1 MQQIKTST
9 SANQTQNWLL
19 IIAITLIWGSSYI
32 LMKRGLEV
40 FSPPQVAALRLLLT
54 SLFVVPIF
62 FRYLPTVPRA
72 KLPYLAL
79 IAFVGNGMPPFL
91 FTLAQ
96 QHIHNSSVV
105 GILYSTTPLFT
116 LLVGV
121 LAFGVHFSW
130 RRLLGILIGLCGAIF
145 LIWQNSHHSDANNQY
160 EYGILVIIATFFYSL
175 SANIVKKHGQQIH
188 PIAINVTAFSIL
200 AIPSAVVLFS
210 TDFLLRVQT
219 NPQSWRALGFLLIL
233 AVLGT
238 AVANMLFYRLTQ
250 RTDAVFASI
259 TTYLMPLVAIAWGF
273 ADGESITWTYW
284 LSMAIILLGV
294 YLTQRQ

>member
-19 IIAITLIWGSSYI
+19 VIAITLIWGSSYI

-72 KLPYLAL
+72 KLPYIAL

-105 GILYSTTPLFT
+105 GILNSTTPLFT

-121 LAFGVHFSW
+121 TAFGVHFSW
-130 RRLLGILIGLCGAIF
+130 RRLMGILIGLCGAIF
-145 LIWQNSHHSDANNQY
+145 LIWQNSHRSDANNQY
-160 EYGILVIIATFFYSL
+160 EYGVLVIIATFFYSI
-175 SANIVKKHGQQIH
+175 SANIVKKHGQQIN

-200 AIPSAVVLFS
+200 AIPAAAVLFS

-219 NPQSWRALGFLLIL
+219 NPQSWRALGFLMIL
-233 AVLGT
+233 AVMGT

-259 TTYLMPLVAIAWGF
+259 TTYLMPLVALTWGF